1 MAGAELRPIRIIL
14 HFDRFRLPFRVIIDN
29 DPQRVQ
35 HSHGARGVRIEPI
48 AHAGFQQA
56 VIHHTV
62 GFGNADTLAKI
73 ADGGCRVAA
82 AAHAAQRDHTRIV
95 PAADEAVFDEREAFA
110 FTGDAVVEVEPGK
123 FNLTRRGFK
132 TQLL

>member
-1 MAGAELRPIRIIL
+1 M
-14 HFDRFRLPFRVIIDN
+14 PFRVIIDN

-82 AAHAAQRDHTRIV
+82 AAHAAQCGHPRVVPAVHIAAQRDHTRIV